1 MESKMLEI
9 KAAVTAFFAI
19 AGTFLGWKGLLL
31 LIWAGVM
38 VLDYIT
44 GSVAAHKNNEW
55 DSARAREG
63 LFHKGGTIGIV
74 LVAMLFDA
82 CLAVVAINLP
92 GLNMTWPGVI
102 FPVVL
107 AWYIIT
113 ELGSILENC
122 VKMGAAV
129 PEWLT
134 KGLKITVK
142 MIDKA
147 GDETADKLDPED
159 AGEKEAD
166 AHDGK

>member
-19 AGTFLGWKGLLL
+19 AGTFLGWKGVLLV
-31 LIWAGVM
+31 IWVAVM

-55 DSARAREG
+55 NSARAREG
-63 LFHKGGTIGIV
+63 LFHKGGMIVVV
-74 LVAMLFDA
+74 LVAMIFDA

-107 AWYIIT
+107 AWYILT
-113 ELGSILENC
+113 ELGSVLENG
-122 VKMGAAV
+122 VKMGATR
-129 PEWLT
+129 PEWLL
-134 KGLKITVK
+134 KGLKVAASA
-142 MIDKA
+142 IDKA
-147 GDETADKLDPED
+147 GEETVDKLE
-159 AGEKEAD
+159 GEGSD
-166 AHDGK
+166 HDGE